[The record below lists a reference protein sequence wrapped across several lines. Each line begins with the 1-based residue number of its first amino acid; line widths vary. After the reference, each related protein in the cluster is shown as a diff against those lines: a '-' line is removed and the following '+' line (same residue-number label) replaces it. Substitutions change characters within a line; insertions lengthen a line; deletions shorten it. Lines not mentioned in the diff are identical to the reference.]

1 MKKDAGQVDRRQLL
15 VAAAA
20 RVLSDQGP
28 AGFSARRVTA
38 VAGTSTMAVYST
50 FGSME
55 TLLEAVVD
63 EGFRLLGERFSAIT
77 PSEDPLRDVAERTMA
92 YVGFAAEHRDLY
104 GVMFGTTPLGSY
116 RRTSPDQLRTGREG
130 TLDRVGADLARAGDL
145 GRIAPRPRANPSFL
159 WWSAIHGY
167 SLLETSGHVSPET
180 GRPRILAEL
189 LVTLFAGLG
198 DDLERASAS
207 VRAGLAAAG
216 IRS

>member
-1 MKKDAGQVDRRQLL
+1 MASAGGQVDRRQSL

-20 RVLSDQGP
+20 RVLADQGP

-63 EGFRLLGERFSAIT
+63 EGFRLLEERFTAVAPT
-77 PSEDPLRDVAERTMA
+77 EDPLRDVAERTMA

-104 GVMFGTTPLGSY
+104 GVMFGTTPLGRY
-116 RRTSPDQLRTGREG
+116 RRTSPDQLRAGREG
-130 TLDRVGADLARAGDL
+130 TLDRIGADLARAADL
-145 GRIAPRPRANPSFL
+145 GRISRRPEANPSFL
-159 WWSAIHGY
+159 WWSSVHGY
-167 SLLETSGHVSPET
+167 TLLETSGHVRPET
-180 GRPRILAEL
+180 GRQRILAEL

-198 DDLERASAS
+198 DDAERASAS
-207 VRAGLAAAG
+207 VAAGLAAAE